1 MGVKTDDIEMPEHFN
16 GVMTREEYVELLMN
30 DEINV
35 SGELV

>member
-1 MGVKTDDIEMPEHFN
+1 MPEHFN
-16 GVMTREEYVELLMN
+16 GVMTHDEFVDFLMN